1 MINSRRQLIIL
12 ASAILTVAVTIV
24 PSLWFMMTD
33 ARNRA
38 AELGAV
44 SESSARDR
52 TRLMRAFFG
61 ALDSHAA
68 NLANVIASAF
78 ETYDHD
84 FDYWHRIYS
93 NVLLSSPNMYDI
105 ILAEPDGMVVAS
117 GRLDTP
123 ISIERILAAGSAPT
137 HCKVRRLPSFTEYP
151 YENGVMPY
159 MIGVEPDENGTC
171 RYAVVVLLDSK
182 AFKRCATDLRIDQ
195 SIDLCVLDNSGK
207 VLFRYPDSLATMMP
221 GERVP
226 GHVWDAMLAAASAG
240 STELIDSNGT
250 SRVMCVA
257 PLEDE
262 NGELVGLASASFV
275 KDFLVHKILGA
286 NPIDPGFSPLPVVL
300 AAAAGGIVVGVLL
313 MRRLILDTAIIAADE
328 PKTTIKIKR
337 DAPIDRAIFDR
348 DIITDTYGRQKGIAL
363 IDDMIAS
370 ADDKS
375 RGVSLLYC
383 RLIGLRDTNTGEI
396 SPIEDAVLS
405 EAADALKSIAP
416 HGSVTCRYAEDVFII
431 AVPNA
436 NISVIEALRDR
447 AVASLSVL
455 SLAEMNGDIAAMCG
469 VAACD
474 PSAKVAAKEL
484 IDAAESKMLGHG
496 AEA

>member
-123 ISIERILAAGSAPT
+123 ISIERILAAGSPPT

-159 MIGVEPDENGTC
+159 VIGVEPDENGTC

-182 AFKRCATDLRIDQ
+182 AFKRCTTDLRIDQ

-207 VLFRYPDSLATMMP
+207 VLFRYPDSLAVMMP
-221 GERVP
+221 GEKIPV
-226 GHVWDAMLAAASAG
+226 HLWDTMLAAASAG
-240 STELIDSNGT
+240 STEILDLNGT
-250 SRVMCVA
+250 TRVMCVA

-262 NGELVGLASASFV
+262 NGGLVGLASASFV

-300 AAAAGGIVVGVLL
+300 AAAAGGIVVGVML
-313 MRRLILDTAIIAADE
+313 MRRLILDATAV
-328 PKTTIKIKR
+328 PTSYSKTVKIKR
-337 DAPIDRAIFDR
+337 DSPIDRAIFDR
-348 DIITDTYGRQKGIAL
+348 DIITDTYGRQKGIEL
-363 IDDMIAS
+363 IDEMIANT
-370 ADDKS
+370 DDES
-375 RGVSLLYC
+375 SGVAMLYSKLL
-383 RLIGLRDTNTGEI
+383 GLRDTTSGEM
-396 SPIEDAVLS
+396 SQIEHAALS
-405 EAADALKSIAP
+405 ETANVLKSVVPPEA
-416 HGSVTCRYAEDVFII
+416 VTCRYAEDVFIT
-431 AVPNA
+431 AVPNSDVA
-436 NISVIEALRDR
+436 ATEELRDR
-447 AVASLSVL
+447 VVASLSAL
-455 SLAEMNGDIAAMCG
+455 SLAEMNGEIAVRCGIAMCY
-469 VAACD
+469 
-474 PSAKVAAKEL
+474 PSAKITAKEL
-484 IDAAESKMLGHG
+484 VDAAESKMLGHG